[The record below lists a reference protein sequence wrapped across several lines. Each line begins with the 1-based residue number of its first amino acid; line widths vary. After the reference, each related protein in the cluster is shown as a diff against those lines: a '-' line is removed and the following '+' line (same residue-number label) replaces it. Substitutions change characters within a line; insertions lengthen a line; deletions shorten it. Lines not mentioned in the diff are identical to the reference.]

1 MSNTSLRHALCV
13 MAISISALL
22 SGPANAQTK
31 AQAQEQIERELSE
44 SWRAASRVAI
54 RGPRTTD
61 LGVQGMLQVPP
72 KMAFV
77 PVPEASR
84 ILRAL
89 GNTTRPDLIG
99 LVTSTNEGETWFATI
114 SFKDEG
120 YIRDDDAKVWNAD
133 ELLTNL
139 KEGTE
144 QSNKDRRTRGFSE
157 LERNPITSG
166 RTRPRRSNWRTRAA

>member
-1 MSNTSLRHALCV
+1 LGLLPRHELGALTRRRADDLDV
-13 MAISISALL
+13 DV
-22 SGPANAQTK
+22 K
-31 AQAQEQIERELSE
+31 IEYELSE

-54 RGPRTTD
+54 GGPRTAD
-61 LGVQGMLQVPP
+61 LGTQGRLQVPP

-89 GNTTRPDLIG
+89 GNTARPDLIG
-99 LVTSTNEGETWFATI
+99 LVASTNESETWLATI
-114 SFKDEG
+114 TFRDEG

-133 ELLTNL
+133 ELLASL

-144 QSNKDRRTRGFSE
+144 QSNKDRRTRGFPE
-157 LERNPITSG
+157 LEIPQA
-166 RTRPRRSNWRTRAA
+166 RSE